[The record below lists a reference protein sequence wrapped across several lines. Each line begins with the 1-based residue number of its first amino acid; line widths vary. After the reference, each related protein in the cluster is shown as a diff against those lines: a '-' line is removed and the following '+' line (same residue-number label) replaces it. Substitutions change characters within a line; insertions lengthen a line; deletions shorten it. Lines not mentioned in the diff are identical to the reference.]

1 MGGRESQHLI
11 VPWKRG
17 NQPEEPQGGGW
28 SSRKHLHASTVLPGS
43 KPRPPCTPKAN
54 RIAIHHELGRVV
66 AMIEVVSPGNKDIKH
81 AVASFIAKAV
91 DFIRNGIHFLVMAEI
106 QRGRESI
113 SGAQSTPGLLSALT
127 SDPLTAAST

>member
-1 MGGRESQHLI
+1 
-11 VPWKRG
+11 
-17 NQPEEPQGGGW
+17 
-28 SSRKHLHASTVLPGS
+28 
-43 KPRPPCTPKAN
+43 
-54 RIAIHHELGRVV
+54 
-66 AMIEVVSPGNKDIKH
+66 MIEVVSPGIKDIKH

-127 SDPLTAAST
+127 SDPLTAART